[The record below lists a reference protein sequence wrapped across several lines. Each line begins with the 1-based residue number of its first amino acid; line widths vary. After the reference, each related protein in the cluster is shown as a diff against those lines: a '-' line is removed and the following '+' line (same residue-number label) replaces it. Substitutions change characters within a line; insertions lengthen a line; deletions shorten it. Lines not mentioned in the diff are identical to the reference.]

1 MKQAKNN
8 WKKDLLWTIQL
19 FTSLQNLSHQAQ
31 EQKAPTGKKE
41 AFGFWTGSRPLL
53 HQQMFQFFH
62 SHANL
67 KDFALCFFTE
77 KAIKI

>member
-8 WKKDLLWTIQL
+8 WEKDFLWTIQL
-19 FTSLQNLSHQAQ
+19 FTSLQNLFHQAQ

-41 AFGFWTGSRPLL
+41 AFGFWTGSRLL
-53 HQQMFQFFH
+53 QQMFQFFH
-62 SHANL
+62 SNENL
-67 KDFALCFFTE
+67 KDFALLFFTE